1 MTQLHATHKE
11 TPWAAKFGW
20 FNHGRCQKAMA
31 LRGMKDNVSVVTHS
45 FLLRLARA
53 LLFALLSAILSH
65 TFCSVCDPLIYVCIN
80 VSYPLFCAVIL
91 RTCIYLSLSNHSI
104 IPTTSF
110 FATHR
115 ARAYVHF
122 SLLSSCIS
130 TKCMTATYAQ
140 FAVLCCLSSLCD
152 IFPLSCVFFALPPC
166 CIFLL
171 AFVIVAFSSCYDVLD
186 LNAHHMCIVCYLC
199 TCAALHS
206 LLTPDYSIQS

>member
-31 LRGMKDNVSVVTHS
+31 LRGMKDNVSAVTHS

-53 LLFALLSAILSH
+53 LLFALLSAILSR

-91 RTCIYLSLSNHSI
+91 PTCIYLSLSIHSI

-115 ARAYVHF
+115 ARAYVYF

-130 TKCMTATYAQ
+130 TKCMIATYAQ
-140 FAVLCCLSSLCD
+140 HAVVCCLSSLCD
-152 IFPLSCVFFALPPC
+152 IFSFSCVLCFAPC
-166 CIFLL
+166 CIYLP
-171 AFVIVAFSSCYDVLD
+171 AFVIVAFSSRYHVLD
-186 LNAHHMCIVCYLC
+186 LNTHHTCIVCYLC

-206 LLTPDYSIQS
+206 LLTPDDSIQS